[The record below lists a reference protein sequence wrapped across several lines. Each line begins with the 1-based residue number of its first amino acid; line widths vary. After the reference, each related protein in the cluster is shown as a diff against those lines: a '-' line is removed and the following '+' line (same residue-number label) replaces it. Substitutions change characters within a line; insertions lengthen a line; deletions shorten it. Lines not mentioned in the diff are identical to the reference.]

1 MKKMKVKMYFSIS
14 IDAKDSKKICFR
26 ISVFVFVFFVFMFK
40 QNGHLNKWNKINP
53 NKPTKFP
60 PWDLSLSPNCNN
72 KINMTV
78 LALSC
83 IGVNCVQFVTK
94 EVKTFPLCQWRTTKV
109 PTLTEIQF
117 MFLSRLLQQWV
128 NCSNLKN
135 SDSLVSVQRKF

>member
-1 MKKMKVKMYFSIS
+1 MFFIKKKKQLINLKPKEKF
-14 IDAKDSKKICFR
+14 IDFHQLLFDSYQL
-26 ISVFVFVFFVFMFK
+26 FK
-40 QNGHLNKWNKINP
+40 QNGHLYKWNEINP

-60 PWDLSLSPNCNN
+60 QWDLSLSPNGNN
-72 KINMTV
+72 KISMTV

-117 MFLSRLLQQWV
+117 KICFSQD
-128 NCSNLKN
+128 CSKN
-135 SDSLVSVQRKF
+135 ESTAQTRETQIL